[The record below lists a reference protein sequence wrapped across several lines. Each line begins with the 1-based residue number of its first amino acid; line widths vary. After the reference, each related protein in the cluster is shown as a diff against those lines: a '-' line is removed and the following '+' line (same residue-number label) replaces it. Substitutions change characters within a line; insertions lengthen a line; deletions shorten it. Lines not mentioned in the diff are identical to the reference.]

1 MNKKIFISF
10 SKKTVFGKR
19 EVHKI
24 VGYLLNELDLEIES
38 LEINFVSKDEIHN
51 LNKQFLKHD
60 YSTDIITFDYSQNKQ
75 ILDGEL
81 FISVDDAKE
90 YSFQYKVTLEE
101 ELTRLIIHGI
111 LHLAGYDDQT
121 PKEKSKM
128 KRIENKLTE
137 NYKFKK

>member
-1 MNKKIFISF
+1 MNKKILTSF

-38 LEINFVSKDEIHN
+38 LEINFVSKDEIQN